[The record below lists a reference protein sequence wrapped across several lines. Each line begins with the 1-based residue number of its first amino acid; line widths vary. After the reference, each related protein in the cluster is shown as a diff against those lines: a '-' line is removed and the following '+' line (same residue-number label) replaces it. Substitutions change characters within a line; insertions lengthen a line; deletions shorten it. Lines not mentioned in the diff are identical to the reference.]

1 MATPVLPDRA
11 RVVVIGGGVI
21 GSSVAYHLA
30 HMGWKDVVLLER
42 DRLTSGTTW
51 HAAGLVVTFGS
62 TSETSTELRKYT
74 RDLYRRLEAET
85 GQATGFNPVGFI
97 EVAADADRLEE
108 YRRVAAFNRWCGVD
122 GLGPERSGSGAKV
135 VLGARRTDRIDALVK
150 DITAKGGAA
159 LGFQADVTKRSE
171 VEALVQGAI
180 HEHGRIDVIVN
191 DAGIMPIA
199 PMAAIK
205 VEEWDRMIDVN
216 IKGLLFGVA
225 AVLPIMQKQKQG
237 HIINMSSVGGFK
249 VWAPG
254 GTVYSATKFAVRAI
268 TEGLRMEHKA
278 DNIRCTIIS
287 PGAVATELPEGSS
300 EEDTRKNLR
309 EFYKIAVPAD
319 SVARAIVYAIEQPAE
334 VDVNEIV
341 IRPTKQDF

>member
-1 MATPVLPDRA
+1 MRTPNIADK
-11 RVVVIGGGVI
+11 VVVITGASSGI
-21 GSSVAYHLA
+21 GESTARLLA
-30 HMGWKDVVLLER
+30 
-42 DRLTSGTTW
+42 
-51 HAAGLVVTFGS
+51 
-62 TSETSTELRKYT
+62 
-74 RDLYRRLEAET
+74 
-85 GQATGFNPVGFI
+85 
-97 EVAADADRLEE
+97 
-108 YRRVAAFNRWCGVD
+108 
-122 GLGPERSGSGAKV
+122 GSGAKV
-135 VLGARRTDRIDALVK
+135 VLGARRTGRIDALVK

-199 PMAAIK
+199 PMAALK

-254 GTVYSATKFAVRAI
+254 GTVYSGTKFAVRAI

-300 EEDTRKNLR
+300 VEDTRKNLR

-319 SVARAIVYAIEQPAE
+319 SVARAIAYAIEQPAE

-341 IRPTKQDF
+341 IRPIKQDF

>member
-1 MATPVLPDRA
+1 MRTANIADK
-11 RVVVIGGGVI
+11 VVVITGASSGI
-21 GSSVAYHLA
+21 GESTARLLA
-30 HMGWKDVVLLER
+30 
-42 DRLTSGTTW
+42 
-51 HAAGLVVTFGS
+51 
-62 TSETSTELRKYT
+62 
-74 RDLYRRLEAET
+74 
-85 GQATGFNPVGFI
+85 
-97 EVAADADRLEE
+97 
-108 YRRVAAFNRWCGVD
+108 
-122 GLGPERSGSGAKV
+122 GSGAKV
-135 VLGARRTDRIDALVK
+135 VLGARRRDRIDALVK
-150 DITAKGGAA
+150 DITNKGGAA

-180 HEHGRIDVIVN
+180 REHGRIDVIVN
-191 DAGIMPIA
+191 NAGIMPIA
-199 PMAAIK
+199 PMAALK

-225 AVLPIMQKQKQG
+225 AVLPIMQKQKRG

-319 SVARAIVYAIEQPAE
+319 SVARAIAYAIEQPAE

-341 IRPTKQDF
+341 IRPIKQDF

>member
-1 MATPVLPDRA
+1 MRTPNIADK
-11 RVVVIGGGVI
+11 VVVITGASSGI
-21 GSSVAYHLA
+21 GESTARLLA
-30 HMGWKDVVLLER
+30 G
-42 DRLTSGTTW
+42 
-51 HAAGLVVTFGS
+51 
-62 TSETSTELRKYT
+62 
-74 RDLYRRLEAET
+74 
-85 GQATGFNPVGFI
+85 N
-97 EVAADADRLEE
+97 
-108 YRRVAAFNRWCGVD
+108 
-122 GLGPERSGSGAKV
+122 GAKV
-135 VLGARRTDRIDALVK
+135 VLGARRRDRIDALVK

-159 LGFQADVTKRSE
+159 LGFQTDVTKRSE

-199 PMAAIK
+199 PMAALK
-205 VEEWDRMIDVN
+205 VDEWDRMIDVN
-216 IKGLLFGVA
+216 IRGLLFGVA

-237 HIINMSSVGGFK
+237 HIINMSSIGGFK

-287 PGAVATELPEGSS
+287 PGAVATELPESS
-300 EEDTRKNLR
+300 SDENTRKNLR

-319 SVARAIVYAIEQPAE
+319 SVARAIAYAIEQPAE

-341 IRPTKQDF
+341 IRPIKQDF

>member
-1 MATPVLPDRA
+1 MRTPNITDK
-11 RVVVIGGGVI
+11 VVVITGASSGI
-21 GSSVAYHLA
+21 GESTARLLA
-30 HMGWKDVVLLER
+30 
-42 DRLTSGTTW
+42 
-51 HAAGLVVTFGS
+51 
-62 TSETSTELRKYT
+62 
-74 RDLYRRLEAET
+74 
-85 GQATGFNPVGFI
+85 
-97 EVAADADRLEE
+97 
-108 YRRVAAFNRWCGVD
+108 
-122 GLGPERSGSGAKV
+122 GSGAKV
-135 VLGARRTDRIDALVK
+135 VLGARRMDRIDALVK

-180 HEHGRIDVIVN
+180 HKHSRIDVIVN
-191 DAGIMPIA
+191 NAGIMPIA
-199 PMAAIK
+199 PMAALKI
-205 VEEWDRMIDVN
+205 EEWDRMIDVN

-319 SVARAIVYAIEQPAE
+319 SVARAIAYAIEQPAE

-341 IRPTKQDF
+341 IRPIKQDF

>member
-1 MATPVLPDRA
+1 MRTPNTAD
-11 RVVVIGGGVI
+11 RVVVITGASSGI
-21 GSSVAYHLA
+21 GESTARLLA
-30 HMGWKDVVLLER
+30 
-42 DRLTSGTTW
+42 
-51 HAAGLVVTFGS
+51 
-62 TSETSTELRKYT
+62 
-74 RDLYRRLEAET
+74 
-85 GQATGFNPVGFI
+85 
-97 EVAADADRLEE
+97 
-108 YRRVAAFNRWCGVD
+108 
-122 GLGPERSGSGAKV
+122 GSGAKV
-135 VLGARRTDRIDALVK
+135 VLGGRRTDRIGALVK

-199 PMAAIK
+199 PMAALK

-216 IKGLLFGVA
+216 IRGLLFGVA

-300 EEDTRKNLR
+300 EEDTRRNLR
-309 EFYKIAVPAD
+309 EFYRIAVPAD
-319 SVARAIVYAIEQPAE
+319 SVARAIAYAIEQPAE

-341 IRPTKQDF
+341 IRPIKQDF